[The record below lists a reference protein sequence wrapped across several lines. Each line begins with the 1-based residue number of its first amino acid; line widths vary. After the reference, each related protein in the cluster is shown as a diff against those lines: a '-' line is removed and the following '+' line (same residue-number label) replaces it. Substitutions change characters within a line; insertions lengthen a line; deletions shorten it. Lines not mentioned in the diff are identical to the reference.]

1 MRLSTLSVSLFAAF
15 AAAILALSLFSPIV
29 RIMGASSNVL
39 PAERVLILQDI
50 LSGYATVNKGADH
63 IVGIFKPAVRGIKNE
78 PIDRIYPDLD
88 RIPITGTNDIPDP
101 EQVLRLRPDVVLIS
115 IWQARYLDRL
125 GLPGLLQMK
134 YDAQNPIQSREE
146 MWNLIGDVTGKR
158 DRATTLEGRYIAKRR
173 ALQGQ
178 LPSIAEQRVRVVYVH
193 VDQGTWW
200 TTAGRYYL
208 AYKLELAG
216 AINASKD
223 IKFTGMTD
231 LEQLLLID
239 PDVILLAANPGD
251 HTTMQEV
258 VCRPEFRSLRAMR
271 ERRVYKLPAHT
282 YMNEPV
288 EDPLL
293 LRWMAEV
300 FYPARMPLRLRDE
313 YKETYQEVYGYAIS
327 DDEIDGAIFL
337 EENLAS
343 AGYER
348 FTRRKP
354 PT

>member
-1 MRLSTLSVSLFAAF
+1 M
-15 AAAILALSLFSPIV
+15 
-29 RIMGASSNVL
+29 
-39 PAERVLILQDI
+39 
-50 LSGYATVNKGADH
+50 
-63 IVGIFKPAVRGIKNE
+63 GIFKPAFRGIKNE
-78 PIDRIYPDLD
+78 PIDRIYPDLA

-101 EQVLRLRPDVVLIS
+101 EQVLRSRPDVVLIS
-115 IWQARYLDRL
+115 IWQARYLEKL

-134 YDAQNPIQSREE
+134 YDAQNPIQNREE

-158 DRATTLEGRYIAKRR
+158 DRATTLEERYTAKRR
-173 ALQGQ
+173 ALQRQ
-178 LPSIAEQRVRVVYVH
+178 LPSRAEQRVRVVYVH

-200 TTAGRYYL
+200 TTADNYYL

-223 IKFTGMTD
+223 IKFTAMTD

-239 PDVILLAANPGD
+239 PDVILLATNPGD
-251 HTTMQEV
+251 QTAMQEV
-258 VCRPEFRSLRAMR
+258 VCRPEFRALRAMR
-271 ERRVYKLPAHT
+271 DRRVYKLPAHT

-293 LRWMAEV
+293 LCWMEEV
-300 FYPARMPLRLRDE
+300 FYPDRMPLSLRDE

-327 DDEIDGAIFL
+327 DDEIDRAIFL
-337 EENLAS
+337 QENLAS

-348 FTRRKP
+348 FMRKKP
-354 PT
+354 PK